1 MKAKSVSPE
10 ELQLWL
16 AGYILGDLSPEEAD
30 HLEEMLRLHPE
41 LQEELQALQQTLER
55 AHAVEEIQPPSAL
68 RASLLQAQAEQAA
81 NPVGALPSAADVLKD
96 VPKGSRLLLRGM
108 GALAAGL
115 IVALGLGNLYLWRRL
130 QLAQTQGIPAEVL
143 TYELQPTA
151 ENVTGSVMVQVDPQ
165 DLQGRL
171 VARGLPP
178 LPEGRV
184 YALWVVLE
192 PEAPF
197 TKDEAGAILTAAF
210 RVDEAGN
217 LEQELRLPPVFQS
230 LEWVR
235 TVAITEEES
244 NRPQQHQGSPLW
256 IAS

>member
-1 MKAKSVSPE
+1 MSVDSVSPE
-10 ELQLWL
+10 ALQLWL
-16 AGYILGDLSPEEAD
+16 AGYILGDLSPEEAN
-30 HLEEMLRLHPE
+30 HLENILKLHPE
-41 LQEELQALQQTLER
+41 LQQELQALQQTLEM
-55 AHAVEEIQPPSAL
+55 AYEVEELQPPPAL
-68 RASLLQAQAEQAA
+68 RASLLQAQAEQTV
-81 NPVGALPSAADVLKD
+81 NPVAPLPSSAP
-96 VPKGSRLLLRGM
+96 VPKGSPLWLRGI

-130 QLAQTQGIPAEVL
+130 QVAQIQEIPTEVL

-151 ENVTGSVMVQVDPQ
+151 ETLTGSVTVQVDPNR
-165 DLQGRL
+165 LQGSL
-171 VARGLPP
+171 VARDLPP

-192 PEAPF
+192 PGAPF
-197 TKDEAGAILTAAF
+197 TTDEAGAILTAAF

-217 LEQELRLPPVFQS
+217 REQPLHLPPVFQS

-235 TVAITEEES
+235 AVAITEEEDG
-244 NRPQQHQGSPLW
+244 RPQDHQGSPLW